1 MDESENV
8 SLCAQ
13 QQQLWETTVLKQN
26 CMHVCVRVCVCRP
39 RTWLPRD
46 CATLKDTMIT
56 QVGGSWFSLPKPLV
70 WHNQRTRRVN

>member
-26 CMHVCVRVCVCRP
+26 CMHVCVRVCAGQEHGCP
-39 RTWLPRD
+39 EAAL
-46 CATLKDTMIT
+46 
-56 QVGGSWFSLPKPLV
+56 
-70 WHNQRTRRVN
+70 H